1 MDSIAGERSLRYLM
15 PASRCTGRADTSL
28 QTPGIPLSSLQ
39 ALCGSRRA
47 GIRPCRKCIQFRN
60 FLRCACELCCWH
72 RRIDRFLESTIYR
85 IVGVLPAASLPHL
98 NRGRQENN
106 RGNCTSDTRVQAL
119 TKTNTGSEARNL
131 YIGFSVWEGF
141 RCVGP
146 ATYLPSPFPVSRLY
160 IYLYSS
166 LTYAHSSWPSFWLF
180 LSVES

>member
-1 MDSIAGERSLRYLM
+1 MILGVRKSSAGNPTLPKWSAWDLKPTWTPLQERG
-15 PASRCTGRADTSL
+15 ASL

-47 GIRPCRKCIQFRN
+47 GIRPCRQCIQFHN

-146 ATYLPSPFPVSRLY
+146 ATYLLSPFPVPRLY
-160 IYLYSS
+160 
-166 LTYAHSSWPSFWLF
+166 TYIAL
-180 LSVES
+180 